1 MATSALSPQESE
13 QESRYNELHEEIE
26 RLHKLLAP
34 VGRTKEDCA
43 LYAPLT
49 LCINKLKKQ
58 KNAIILTHNYQRAEI
73 IFGVGDVNG
82 DSLALAKKA
91 AGTSADIIVFCGV
104 HFMAETAKILNP
116 DKKVLLPDLEAG
128 CSLASSITA
137 DDVINLKKQHPDA
150 PVVTYVN
157 TSAQVKAA
165 SDIVCTSANALNI
178 IKKLPDK
185 KIIFLPDE
193 YMAKNLAKQTNK
205 EIISWNGKC
214 IVHEQFKPWQIDQY
228 RQLYPE
234 GKVLAHTECSPEV
247 IAKVDVAGGTSDMIS
262 YIKNSPADKFM
273 IVTECG
279 MGEMLQVQH
288 PSKHFTTP
296 CTICPHMKTIHLENV
311 LIALEQE
318 IHEITVPTLIAEQ
331 AKKAL
336 DRMLAL
342 S

>member
-1 MATSALSPQESE
+1 MITSPRADQTIG
-13 QESRYNELHEEIE
+13 QNNADNELHQEVE
-26 RLHKLLAP
+26 RLYKLLAP
-34 VGRTKEDCA
+34 TGRTREDCE

-49 LCINKLKKQ
+49 LRINQLKKQ
-58 KNAIILTHNYQRAEI
+58 KNAIILAHNYQRAEI
-73 IFGVGDVNG
+73 IFGIGDVNG

-91 AGTSADIIVFCGV
+91 AETKADIIVFCGV

-137 DDVINLKKQHPDA
+137 EDVLNLKKQHPNT
-150 PVVTYVN
+150 PIITYVN
-157 TSAQVKAA
+157 TSAEVKAV
-165 SDIVCTSANALNI
+165 SDIICTSANALKI
-178 IKKLPDK
+178 IEKLPNK

-205 EIISWNGKC
+205 HIIPWTGKC
-214 IVHEQFKPWQIDQY
+214 IVHEQFKPWQVNQY
-228 RQLYPE
+228 RELYPD
-234 GKVLAHTECSPEV
+234 GKVLAHTECHPEV
-247 IAKVDVAGGTSDMIS
+247 IAKVDLAGGTSDMIS
-262 YIKNSPADKFM
+262 YINTSPAKKFM

-288 PSKHFTTP
+288 PDKQFTTP

-318 IHEITVPTLIAEQ
+318 IHEITVPKSTAEL
-331 AKKAL
+331 AKRAL

>member
-1 MATSALSPQESE
+1 MDKDSE
-13 QESRYNELHEEIE
+13 LKQEIE
-26 RLHKLLAP
+26 RLYKLLALA
-34 VGRTKEDCA
+34 GRTKDDCA

-49 LCINKLKKQ
+49 LRINKLKQQ

-73 IFGVGDVNG
+73 IFGVGDANG

-91 AGTSADIIVFCGV
+91 AATKADIIVFCGV

-116 DKKVLLPDLEAG
+116 EKKVLLPDLEAG

-137 DDVINLKKQHPDA
+137 DDVMNLKKQHPNT

-157 TSAQVKAA
+157 TSAEVKAA
-165 SDIVCTSANALNI
+165 SDIICTSANALNI
-178 IKKLPDK
+178 IQSLPNK

-193 YMAKNLAKQTNK
+193 YMAKNLAKKTNK
-205 EIISWNGKC
+205 QVISWHGKC

-234 GKVLAHTECSPEV
+234 GKVLAHTECPPEV
-247 IAKVDVAGGTSDMIS
+247 IAKVDLAGGTSDMIS
-262 YIKNSPADKFM
+262 YIKNSPAKKFM

-288 PSKHFTTP
+288 PDKYFTTP

-318 IHEITVPTLIAEQ
+318 IHEITVPAPIAEQ